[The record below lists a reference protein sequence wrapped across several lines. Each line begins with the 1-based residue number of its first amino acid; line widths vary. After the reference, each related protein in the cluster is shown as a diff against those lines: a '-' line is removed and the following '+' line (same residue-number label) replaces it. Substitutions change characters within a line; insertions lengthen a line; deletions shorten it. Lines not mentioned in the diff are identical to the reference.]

1 MDEVQVDKGV
11 VRTYDTF
18 KGFGFIRR
26 EKGRDVFFYY
36 DDVEDQDNGVVVGD
50 LVKFEVRMASKG
62 PRGYKVVRAD

>member
-1 MDEVQVDKGV
+1 MDDVQEDKGV

-36 DDVEDQDNGVVVGD
+36 DDIEDQEQGLIVGD
-50 LVKFEVRMASKG
+50 LVKFEVRKAAKG
-62 PRGYKVVRAD
+62 PRGYKVVRID

>member
-1 MDEVQVDKGV
+1 MDEVEIDRGV

-36 DDVEDQDNGVVVGD
+36 DDIEDQDQSLIAGD
-50 LVKFEVRMASKG
+50 LVKFEVRKAAKG
-62 PRGYKVVRAD
+62 PRGYKVVRID